1 MCHDKCDVIFKG
13 ECPESQT
20 ASAQRRQCEKR
31 PGKVRSGRTTLAHD
45 HVAKEAL
52 CKVPMA
58 KGNGVPSG
66 LKCSLMVRA
75 WVTASG
81 EPVL

>member
-13 ECPESQT
+13 ECPESQI
-20 ASAQRRQCEKR
+20 ASAQLRQCEKR
-31 PGKVRSGRTTLAHD
+31 PGKVRSGRTTPVHD

-52 CKVPMA
+52 GKVPMA
-58 KGNGVPSG
+58 KSKGVPSG
-66 LKCSLMVRA
+66 LKCSLLVRA